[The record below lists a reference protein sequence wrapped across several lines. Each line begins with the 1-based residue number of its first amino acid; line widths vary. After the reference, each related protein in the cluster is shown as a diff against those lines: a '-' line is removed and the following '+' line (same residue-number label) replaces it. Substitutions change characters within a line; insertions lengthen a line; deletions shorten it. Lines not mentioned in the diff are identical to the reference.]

1 MMKRMS
7 GNHQVITIS
16 HLPQIAAKADT
27 HYFVY
32 KDNASEQSI
41 SKIKLLREDE
51 RIEEIAK
58 MIAGDSFSES
68 ALINAKEL
76 IDR

>member
-1 MMKRMS
+1 M
-7 GNHQVITIS
+7 
-16 HLPQIAAKADT
+16 
-27 HYFVY
+27 
-32 KDNASEQSI
+32 
-41 SKIKLLREDE
+41 SKIKLLKEEE